1 LRWWYDGVVPK
12 LNYAGPTAKNPPPD
26 LPSWVTRSVL
36 IFAGVLL
43 VATIIGTLYELLD
56 MLGSSIHD

>member
-1 LRWWYDGVVPK
+1 VPK